1 MEGEQGC
8 RNRIGED
15 NKEDNCR
22 ERIEDEETKP
32 DPWKWRKKRSG
43 TVRERCGSGQ
53 CGQGGHEEKAFTRRR
68 GDRRWKLKTE

>member
-32 DPWKWRKKRSG
+32 DPWK
-43 TVRERCGSGQ
+43 
-53 CGQGGHEEKAFTRRR
+53 
-68 GDRRWKLKTE
+68 